1 MNMDILVILASILS
15 VFGMVVPTA
24 VFGFVITWA
33 MLGIPVT
40 AIVLI
45 VRSCRA

>member
-15 VFGMVVPTA
+15 VFGMVVPVA
-24 VFGFVITWA
+24 VFGFVVAWA
-33 MLGIPVT
+33 LLGIPVA